1 MLSPYR
7 VLDLTD
13 HRGQLAGALLA
24 ALGAEVIAVEPPEGS
39 PSRRRG
45 PLHGEL
51 SLSWWAH
58 NRAKRSVV
66 VDSLDG
72 ADFERLVRGADVLI
86 DNAPGGPDPARLA
99 RINPQLV
106 HVTVSPFGLDGPKAD
121 WPASDLTVLA
131 AACQLAVTGDPDR
144 PPVRTA
150 VPQAWMHAG
159 AEAACAA
166 LLALH
171 QRLRSDVGQRVDV
184 SAQLA
189 TMMAAV
195 PATIFAPNG
204 AADVQRMGGGIRTGF
219 RNLRFVYPAADGYVS
234 IMHNFSAASG
244 PYTVR
249 LMHWAHDEGHCD
261 ATMRDVDWLHYG
273 EALVTGA
280 ATDEHF
286 DEAKAAVAALTGS
299 KTKAELFAE
308 ARRRPLLLAPVL
320 RVDELL
326 DSEQLA
332 ARRYWDELDDPDLG
346 PVRAPGHFVH
356 SPQWP
361 APALGGAPRLGADTG
376 AVLAGPQR
384 SPAPS
389 RPDADHPARPLEGV
403 KVLDLSWVYAGPLAT
418 RMLADFG
425 ATVVKV
431 ESPNRPDSTRG
442 SGPYFPGDLGPEG
455 SIQFNHF
462 NAGKLGLALDLATEA
477 GRTVLADLVRWADV
491 VVDSFTP
498 GVMAGWGFG
507 HDRLVELNPQVVA
520 ISTSLMGAT
529 GPLATFAGFG
539 NLAGAVTGF
548 YDLTGWADRA
558 PTGPFLA
565 YTDYLAP
572 RFLAAT
578 VLAALDHRRRTGSP
592 VTVDL
597 AQQECAIWFLAPAVL
612 EWTVSGNL
620 LTRAGNTDRYVAPH
634 GVYPTAGD
642 DTWLAVACET
652 DEQWTALCTELDR
665 PDWAVWPVATRLAR
679 ATEIDAAVTAWSAGL
694 DGEVAQAGLIGA
706 GIAAHI
712 VQNSSG
718 CVADP
723 QLVHRDHFRRVPH
736 PKHGSVVVEGP
747 RARLCATP
755 GRVERAAP
763 MVGEH
768 VGHVLTGLLG
778 YDADTVADL
787 VVAGALG

>member
-1 MLSPYR
+1 VLSPYR

-13 HRGQLAGALLA
+13 HRGQLAGAILA
-24 ALGAEVIAVEPPEGS
+24 ALGADVIAVEPPGGS
-39 PSRRRG
+39 AARRQG
-45 PLHGEL
+45 PWHGDV
-51 SLSWWAH
+51 SLSWWAF

-72 ADFERLVRGADVLI
+72 PDFERLVRGADVLI
-86 DNAPGGPDPARLA
+86 DNGPDGLDPAWVA
-99 RINPQLV
+99 AVNPQLV
-106 HVTVSPFGLDGPKAD
+106 HVTVSPFGIDGPKAA

-131 AACQLAVTGDPDR
+131 SACQLAVTGDPDR
-144 PPVRTA
+144 APVRTA
-150 VPQAWMHAG
+150 VPQAWLHAG

-166 LLALH
+166 LLGLH
-171 QRLRSDVGQRVDV
+171 QRLRSDRGQRVDV
-184 SAQLA
+184 SAQVA

-261 ATMRDVDWLHYG
+261 VAMRDVDWLHYG
-273 EALVTGA
+273 ELLVTGA

-286 DEAKAAVAALTGS
+286 DRAKAAVASLTGS

-326 DSEQLA
+326 DSDQLA
-332 ARRYWDELDDPDLG
+332 ARRYWDDVADPDLG
-346 PVRAPGHFVH
+346 TVRCPGHFVH

-361 APALGGAPRLGADTG
+361 APTLAAPPRLGADTA
-376 AVLAGPQR
+376 AVLAEPQR
-384 SPAPS
+384 RPAPG
-389 RPDADHPARPLEGV
+389 RADADHPNRPLEGV

-462 NAGKLGLALDLATEA
+462 NAGKVGLALDLANEA
-477 GRTVLADLVRWADV
+477 GRAVLADLVRWADV
-491 VVDSFTP
+491 VIDSFTP

-529 GPLATFAGFG
+529 GPLSTFAGFG

-572 RFLAAT
+572 RFLGAV

-612 EWTVSGNL
+612 EWTVNGTR
-620 LTRAGNTDRYVAPH
+620 LTRMGNADRYAAPH
-634 GVYPTAGD
+634 GVYPVAGQD
-642 DTWLAVACET
+642 AWLAVVCET
-652 DEQWTALCTELDR
+652 DAQWAALCGALGR
-665 PDWAVWPVATRLAR
+665 PDWASLTVAERLAR
-679 ATEIDAAVTAWSAGL
+679 RDELDEAVAGWSAGL
-694 DGEVAQAGLIGA
+694 DGETAQTRLVAIGVP
-706 GIAAHI
+706 AHV
-712 VQNSSG
+712 VQNSTE
-718 CVADP
+718 CAADP
-723 QLVHRDHFRRVPH
+723 QLRDRDHFRRVPH

-755 GRVERAAP
+755 GEVGRAAP

-768 VGHVLTGLLG
+768 AEQVLTELLG